1 MLSPYLEITFML
13 LIQRL
18 KERSRGWR
26 VGQSFYLHPATQT
39 QNMNKR
45 HIILIRHA
53 IIPKLR
59 WITLQLDCRIQTAEL
74 PKPDTVGTDIWPII
88 IIKFLVLKLHRII
101 DSHYKDGSKSI
112 IYQVSVLFYKNA
124 ERKGREQ
131 HLFLIN
137 IVQRK
142 HLTRQQKA
150 ASHEQRPTYVCD
162 YE

>member
-1 MLSPYLEITFML
+1 ML

-18 KERSRGWR
+18 KERSRGWS
-26 VGQSFYLHPATQT
+26 VGQSFYLHSATQT

-74 PKPDTVGTDIWPII
+74 PQPDTVGTDIWPITI
-88 IIKFLVLKLHRII
+88 IEFLVLKLHRII
-101 DSHYKDGSKSI
+101 YSRYKDGSKSI
-112 IYQVSVLFYKNA
+112 IYQVSML
-124 ERKGREQ
+124 
-131 HLFLIN
+131 LFLIN
-137 IVQRK
+137 IVRRK

-150 ASHEQRPTYVCD
+150 PSHEQRPAYVCD

>member
-1 MLSPYLEITFML
+1 MLSPHLEITFML

-18 KERSRGWR
+18 KERSRGWS

-74 PKPDTVGTDIWPII
+74 PQPDTVGTDIWPII
-88 IIKFLVLKLHRII
+88 IIEFLVLKLHRII

-112 IYQVSVLFYKNA
+112 IYQVSVLFYKSI

-131 HLFLIN
+131 RLFLIN